1 MKAALDKLL
10 KRQNLT
16 SEESADV
23 MNIIATGEAD
33 PVQTSA
39 FLVLLASKG
48 ETADE
53 IAGLVRTMRS
63 HSTKV
68 SIPSDDV
75 LDIVGTGG
83 DGHHTVNISTA
94 AAVLAASCGAKV
106 AKHGNRSVSSKSGA
120 ADVLEE
126 LGVVM
131 LDPPHIGP
139 CVQSCGIAFMFAP
152 KFHPAMKYVVPVRK
166 SLGVRTVFNIL
177 GPLLNPAGAKRLM
190 LGVYSPDL
198 LQVYGQ
204 TLHTL
209 GVDHALVV
217 HCQGMDELTAV
228 GTAQAVEV
236 TPKGVESITID
247 PASMGIPKCTVEDL
261 KGGEAKENAEIVRQ
275 VLSGKAPVNEALA
288 NTIALNTGAGLYVYG
303 VAKSIEEGFKI
314 AREAIKEG
322 KAVKVLD
329 DWAKESQ
336 CLSAGGGKD
345 PKIQKTG
352 AEGYKP

>member
-1 MKAALDKLL
+1 MSMKAALDKLL

-16 SEESADV
+16 SEESAEV
-23 MNIIATGEAD
+23 MNIIATGGAD

-63 HSTKV
+63 HACQV
-68 SIPSDDV
+68 SIASSKV

-83 DGHHTVNISTA
+83 DGFDTVNISTA
-94 AAVLAASCGAKV
+94 AAVLAAACGATV
-106 AKHGNRSVSSKSGA
+106 AKHGNRSVSSKSGS

-126 LGVVM
+126 MGVVM

-139 CVQSCGIAFMFAP
+139 CVKSCGIAFMFAP

-177 GPLLNPAGAKRLM
+177 GPLLNPAGAKHLM
-190 LGVYSPDL
+190 LGVYSADL

-204 TLHTL
+204 TLHSL

-217 HCQGMDELTAV
+217 HCQGMDELTAI
-228 GTAQAVEV
+228 GSAQAVEI

-247 PASMGIPKCTVEDL
+247 PASMGIPKCTVQDL
-261 KGGEAKENAEIVRQ
+261 KGGDGKENAGIVRH

-303 VAKSIEEGFKI
+303 SASSIEEGFKM
-314 AREAIKEG
+314 AREAIRQG
-322 KAVKVLD
+322 KAVEVLD
-329 DWAKESQ
+329 AWAKESQ
-336 CLSAGGGKD
+336 SLSGDGNKD
-345 PKIQKTG
+345 PKIQKT
-352 AEGYKP
+352 A